1 MEEEFK
7 EIKIGDL
14 VKIRTN
20 EKAPPLSFEYTGYG
34 IVVYIFF
41 DIETGYQ
48 VHLANGRRMPFAR
61 DELTKVA

>member
-1 MEEEFK
+1 MYPEE

-14 VKIRTN
+14 VKIRTTRD
-20 EKAPPLSFEYTGYG
+20 PPLSFEYTGYG

-48 VHLANGRRMPFAR
+48 VHLANGKRPLFAR

>member
-1 MEEEFK
+1 MYPEE

-14 VKIRTN
+14 VKVIKN
-20 EKAPPLSFEYTGYG
+20 NVPALPFEYTGYG

-41 DIETGYQ
+41 DVETGYQ
-48 VHLANGRRMPFAR
+48 VHLSNGRRMPFAR